1 MAKKGTLPFDRRGG
15 LVAIQ
20 KRLLRSEA
28 YLGLSAQAKV
38 LLLLMQSHWR
48 PDVPVGYGVR
58 EAQAKIPCS
67 RKIAMRAFNELIE
80 AGFIKLVD
88 ESLFCSRVNSKT
100 RTWRLTWL
108 PWAYR
113 EPSNEWE
120 KKNREA

>member
-1 MAKKGTLPFDRRGG
+1 
-15 LVAIQ
+15 
-20 KRLLRSEA
+20 
-28 YLGLSAQAKV
+28 
-38 LLLLMQSHWR
+38 MQSHWR

-58 EAQAKIPCS
+58 EAEEKIPCS
-67 RKIAMRAFNELIE
+67 RKIAMRVFYELIE

-88 ESLFCSRVNSKT
+88 ESRFCSRVNSKT

-120 KKNREA
+120 KTNRDA